1 MKTALVTGSSGY
13 LGSHL
18 CKYLKQ
24 SGWKVVAID
33 TAKSKHQYYDV
44 FQYIDVRSQDAI
56 NSLFLRTKIDAVFHM
71 AGRIEIGESVKYP
84 TEFWEV
90 NTGGTCIV
98 LNAMKKH
105 GVKYIVYSSTAGVY
119 KPDRIN
125 KLFDI
130 PISETENVTFDHNPY
145 SASKLASEIAIKQ
158 SGINY
163 MIFRYFNLAGADEEL
178 DIGENHEPETHLIPR
193 ILQNLNNFELY
204 GNDYDTNDG
213 SCIRDYVH
221 VTDVAKAHITGLEY
235 LMSNGESV
243 VMNLGTGKG
252 HSNLEIIN
260 LIKNKLNLPVK
271 YTVVPRRQGDPDSLV
286 ADINLAQKVL
296 NFRPRYD
303 IMDILQTAHDW
314 QIKNEQKN

>member
-24 SGWKVVAID
+24 SGWSVVAID
-33 TAKSKHQYYDV
+33 IVRPKHSYYDV
-44 FQYIDVRSQDAI
+44 FQYIDVRNHEVI
-56 NSLFLRTKIDAVFHM
+56 NYLFLKTKIDAVFHM
-71 AGRIEIGESVKYP
+71 AGRIEIGESVKNP

-90 NTGGTCIV
+90 NTGGTCTI

-105 GVKYIVYSSTAGVY
+105 GVKYFVYSSTAGVY

-130 PISETENVTFDHNPY
+130 PISEMDNVTFDHNPY
-145 SASKLASEIAIKQ
+145 SASKLASENAIKQ

-204 GNDYDTNDG
+204 GDDYDTEDG
-213 SCIRDYVH
+213 SCVRDYVH

-235 LMSNGESV
+235 LMNGGQSV
-243 VMNLGTGKG
+243 LMNLGTGKG

-260 LIKNKLNLPVK
+260 LIKDKLNLPVK
-271 YTVVPRRQGDPDSLV
+271 YTVVSRRQGDPDSLV

-296 NFRPRYD
+296 NFKPRYD
-303 IMDILQTAHDW
+303 IMDILQTAYDW
-314 QIKNEQKN
+314 HLKNDK

>member
-24 SGWKVVAID
+24 SDWKVVAID
-33 TAKSKHQYYDV
+33 IVRPKHSYYDV
-44 FQYIDVRSQDAI
+44 FQYVDVRNHEVI
-56 NSLFLRTKIDAVFHM
+56 NYIFLKTKIDAVFHM
-71 AGRIEIGESVKYP
+71 AGRIEIGESVKDP

-90 NTGGTCIV
+90 NTGGTCTI

-105 GVKYIVYSSTAGVY
+105 GVKYFVYSSTAGVY

-130 PISETENVTFDHNPY
+130 PISEMDDVTFDHNPY
-145 SASKLASEIAIKQ
+145 SASKLASENAIKQ

-193 ILQNLNNFELY
+193 IFQNLNNFELY
-204 GNDYDTNDG
+204 GDDYDTEDG
-213 SCIRDYVH
+213 SCVRDYVH

-235 LMSNGESV
+235 LMGGGQSAL
-243 VMNLGTGKG
+243 MNLGTGKG

-260 LIKNKLNLPVK
+260 LIKDKLNLPVK
-271 YTVVPRRQGDPDSLV
+271 YTVVSRRQGDPDSLV

-296 NFRPRYD
+296 QFKPRYD
-303 IMDILQTAHDW
+303 IMDILQTAYDW
-314 QIKNEQKN
+314 HLRNDK

>member
-1 MKTALVTGSSGY
+1 MKTALVTGGSGY

-24 SGWKVVAID
+24 SGWSVVAID
-33 TAKSKHQYYDV
+33 IVRPKHSYYDV
-44 FQYIDVRSQDAI
+44 FQYVDVRNHEII
-56 NSLFLRTKIDAVFHM
+56 NYLFLKTKIDAVFHM
-71 AGRIEIGESVKYP
+71 AGRIEIGESVKNP

-90 NTGGTCIV
+90 NTGGTCTI

-105 GVKYIVYSSTAGVY
+105 GVKYFVYSSTAGVY

-125 KLFDI
+125 KMFDI
-130 PISETENVTFDHNPY
+130 PISEMENVTFDHNPY
-145 SASKLASEIAIKQ
+145 SASKLASENAIKQ

-163 MIFRYFNLAGADEEL
+163 VIFRYFNLAGADKEL

-193 ILQNLNNFELY
+193 IFQNLNNFELY
-204 GNDYDTNDG
+204 GDDYDTEDG
-213 SCIRDYVH
+213 SCVRDYVH

-235 LMSNGESV
+235 LMSGGQSV
-243 VMNLGTGKG
+243 LMNLGTGKG

-271 YTVVPRRQGDPDSLV
+271 YTVVSRRQGDPDSLV

-296 NFRPRYD
+296 NFKPRYD
-303 IMDILQTAHDW
+303 IMDILQTAYDW
-314 QIKNEQKN
+314 HLKNDK

>member
-24 SGWKVVAID
+24 SDWKVVAID
-33 TAKSKHQYYDV
+33 IVRPKHSYYDV
-44 FQYIDVRSQDAI
+44 FQYVDVRNHEVI
-56 NSLFLRTKIDAVFHM
+56 NYLFLKTKIDAVFHM
-71 AGRIEIGESVKYP
+71 AGRIEIGESVKDP

-90 NTGGTCIV
+90 NTGGTCII

-105 GVKYIVYSSTAGVY
+105 GVKYFVYSSTAGVY

-130 PISETENVTFDHNPY
+130 PISEMDDVTFDHNPY
-145 SASKLASEIAIKQ
+145 SASKLASENAIKQ

-193 ILQNLNNFELY
+193 IFQNLNNFELY
-204 GNDYDTNDG
+204 GDDYDTEDG
-213 SCIRDYVH
+213 SCVRDYVH
-221 VTDVAKAHITGLEY
+221 VTDVAKAHITGLAY
-235 LMSNGESV
+235 LMSGGQSTL
-243 VMNLGTGKG
+243 MNLGTGKG

-260 LIKNKLNLPVK
+260 LIKDKLNLPVK
-271 YTVVPRRQGDPDSLV
+271 YTVVSRRQGDPDSLV

-296 NFRPRYD
+296 QFKPRYD
-303 IMDILQTAHDW
+303 IMDILQTAYDW
-314 QIKNEQKN
+314 HLRNDK

>member
-24 SGWKVVAID
+24 SDWKVVAID
-33 TAKSKHQYYDV
+33 IVRPKHSYYDV
-44 FQYIDVRSQDAI
+44 FQYVDVRNHEVI
-56 NSLFLRTKIDAVFHM
+56 NYLFLKTKIDAVFHM
-71 AGRIEIGESVKYP
+71 AGRIEIGESVKDP

-90 NTGGTCIV
+90 NTGGTCII

-105 GVKYIVYSSTAGVY
+105 GVKYFVYSSTAGVY

-130 PISETENVTFDHNPY
+130 PISEMDDVTFDHNPY
-145 SASKLASEIAIKQ
+145 SASKLASENAIKQ

-193 ILQNLNNFELY
+193 IFQNLNNCELY
-204 GNDYDTNDG
+204 GDDYDTEDG
-213 SCIRDYVH
+213 SCVRDYVH
-221 VTDVAKAHITGLEY
+221 VTDVAKAHLTGLEY
-235 LMSNGESV
+235 LMGGGQSAL
-243 VMNLGTGKG
+243 MNLGTGKG

-271 YTVVPRRQGDPDSLV
+271 YTVVSRRQGDPDSLV

-296 NFRPRYD
+296 QFKPRYD
-303 IMDILQTAHDW
+303 IMDILQTAYDW
-314 QIKNEQKN
+314 HLRNDK

>member
-24 SGWKVVAID
+24 DGWKVVAID
-33 TAKSKHQYYDV
+33 IVRPKHSYYNV
-44 FQYIDVRSQDAI
+44 FQYLDVRHQESV
-56 NSLFLRTKIDAVFHM
+56 NRLFLRTGIDVVFHM
-71 AGRIEIGESVKYP
+71 AGRIEIGESVKNP

-90 NTGGTCIV
+90 NTAGTCII

-105 GVKYIVYSSTAGVY
+105 GVEYIVYSSTAGVY

-130 PISETENVTFDHNPY
+130 PISEMEEVTFDHNPY
-145 SASKLASEIAIKQ
+145 SASKLACELAIKQ
-158 SGINY
+158 SGINHV
-163 MIFRYFNLAGADEEL
+163 IFRYFNLAGADEEL
-178 DIGENHEPETHLIPR
+178 DIGENHEPETHIIPR

-204 GNDYDTNDG
+204 GDDYDTEDG
-213 SCIRDYVH
+213 SCVRDYVH
-221 VTDVAKAHITGLEY
+221 ITDVAKAHITGVEY
-235 LMSNGESV
+235 LMNGGQSV
-243 VMNLGTGKG
+243 LMNLGTGKG

-271 YTVVPRRQGDPDSLV
+271 YTIVPRREGDPDSLV
-286 ADINLAQKVL
+286 ADITFAQKVL
-296 NFRPRYD
+296 NFEPRYD
-303 IMDILQTAHDW
+303 IMDILQTAYDW
-314 QIKNEQKN
+314 HKK

>member
-24 SGWKVVAID
+24 FNWNVVAID
-33 TAKSKHQYYDV
+33 IVRPKHSYYDV
-44 FQYIDVRSQDAI
+44 FQYIDVRNHEVI
-56 NSLFLRTKIDAVFHM
+56 NYLFLKTKIDAVFHM
-71 AGRIEIGESVKYP
+71 AGRIEIGESVKNP

-90 NTGGTCIV
+90 NTGGTCTI

-105 GVKYIVYSSTAGVY
+105 GVKYFVYSSTAGVY

-130 PISETENVTFDHNPY
+130 PISEMDNVTFDHNPY
-145 SASKLASEIAIKQ
+145 SASKLASENAIKQ
-158 SGINY
+158 SGIHY

-204 GNDYDTNDG
+204 GDDYDTEDG

-235 LMSNGESV
+235 LMGGGQSV
-243 VMNLGTGKG
+243 LMNLGTGKG

-260 LIKNKLNLPVK
+260 LIKDKLNLPVK
-271 YTVVPRRQGDPDSLV
+271 YTVVSRRQGDPDSLV

-296 NFRPRYD
+296 QFKPRYD
-303 IMDILQTAHDW
+303 IMDILQTAYDW
-314 QIKNEQKN
+314 HLKNDK

>member
-1 MKTALVTGSSGY
+1 MKTALVTGGSGY

-24 SGWKVVAID
+24 SGWSVVAID
-33 TAKSKHQYYDV
+33 IVRPKHSYYDV
-44 FQYIDVRSQDAI
+44 FQYVDVRNHEII
-56 NSLFLRTKIDAVFHM
+56 NYLFLKTKIDAVFHM
-71 AGRIEIGESVKYP
+71 AGRIEIGESIKNP

-90 NTGGTCIV
+90 NTGGTCTI

-105 GVKYIVYSSTAGVY
+105 GVKYFVYSSTAGVY

-130 PISETENVTFDHNPY
+130 PISEMDNVTFDHNPY
-145 SASKLASEIAIKQ
+145 SASKLASENAIKQ

-193 ILQNLNNFELY
+193 IFQNLNNFELY
-204 GNDYDTNDG
+204 GDDYDTEDG
-213 SCIRDYVH
+213 SCVRDYVH

-235 LMSNGESV
+235 LMSGGQSV
-243 VMNLGTGKG
+243 LMNLGTGKG

-271 YTVVPRRQGDPDSLV
+271 YTVVSRRQGDPDSLV

-296 NFRPRYD
+296 NFKPRYD
-303 IMDILQTAHDW
+303 IMDILQTAYDW
-314 QIKNEQKN
+314 HLRNDK

>member
-24 SGWKVVAID
+24 SDWKVVAID
-33 TAKSKHQYYDV
+33 IVRPKHSYYDV
-44 FQYIDVRSQDAI
+44 FQYVDVRNHEVI
-56 NSLFLRTKIDAVFHM
+56 NYLFLKTKIDAVFHM
-71 AGRIEIGESVKYP
+71 AGRIEIGESVKDP

-90 NTGGTCIV
+90 NTGGTCTI

-105 GVKYIVYSSTAGVY
+105 GVKYFVYSSTAGVY

-130 PISETENVTFDHNPY
+130 SISEMDNVTFDHNPY
-145 SASKLASEIAIKQ
+145 SASKLASENAIKQ

-193 ILQNLNNFELY
+193 IFQNLNNFELY
-204 GNDYDTNDG
+204 GDDYDTEDG
-213 SCIRDYVH
+213 SCVRDYVH
-221 VTDVAKAHITGLEY
+221 VTDVAKAHITGLAY
-235 LMSNGESV
+235 LMSGGQSAL
-243 VMNLGTGKG
+243 MNLGTGKG

-260 LIKNKLNLPVK
+260 LIKDKLNLPVK
-271 YTVVPRRQGDPDSLV
+271 YTVVSRRQGDPDSLV

-296 NFRPRYD
+296 QFKPRYD
-303 IMDILQTAHDW
+303 IMDILQTAYDW
-314 QIKNEQKN
+314 HLRNDK

>member
-1 MKTALVTGSSGY
+1 MKTALVTGGSGY

-24 SGWKVVAID
+24 SGWSVVAID
-33 TAKSKHQYYDV
+33 IVRPKHSYYDV
-44 FQYIDVRSQDAI
+44 FQYVDVRNHEII
-56 NSLFLRTKIDAVFHM
+56 NYLFLKTKIDAVFHM
-71 AGRIEIGESVKYP
+71 AGRIEIGESIKNP

-90 NTGGTCIV
+90 NTGGTCTI

-105 GVKYIVYSSTAGVY
+105 GVKYFVYSSTAGVY

-130 PISETENVTFDHNPY
+130 PISEMDNVTFDHNPY
-145 SASKLASEIAIKQ
+145 SASKLASENAIKQ

-193 ILQNLNNFELY
+193 IFQNLNNFELY
-204 GNDYDTNDG
+204 GDDYDTEDG
-213 SCIRDYVH
+213 SCVRDYVH

-235 LMSNGESV
+235 LMSGGQSV
-243 VMNLGTGKG
+243 LMNLGTGKG

-271 YTVVPRRQGDPDSLV
+271 YTVVSRRQGDPDSLV

-296 NFRPRYD
+296 NFKPRYD
-303 IMDILQTAHDW
+303 IMDILQTAYDW
-314 QIKNEQKN
+314 HLKNDK

>member
-1 MKTALVTGSSGY
+1 MKTALVTGGSGY

-24 SGWKVVAID
+24 SGWSVVAID
-33 TAKSKHQYYDV
+33 IVRPKHSYYDV
-44 FQYIDVRSQDAI
+44 FQYIDVRNHEVI
-56 NSLFLRTKIDAVFHM
+56 NYLFLKTKIDAVFHM
-71 AGRIEIGESVKYP
+71 AGRIEIGESVKNP

-90 NTGGTCIV
+90 NTGGTCTI

-105 GVKYIVYSSTAGVY
+105 GVKYFVYSSTAGVY
-119 KPDRIN
+119 KPDKVN

-130 PISETENVTFDHNPY
+130 PISEMDGVTFDHNPY
-145 SASKLASEIAIKQ
+145 SASKLASENAIKQ

-193 ILQNLNNFELY
+193 IFQNLNNFELY
-204 GNDYDTNDG
+204 GDDYDTEDG
-213 SCIRDYVH
+213 SCVRDYVH

-235 LMSNGESV
+235 LMNGGQSV
-243 VMNLGTGKG
+243 LMNLGTGKG

-271 YTVVPRRQGDPDSLV
+271 YTVVSRRQGDPDSLV

-296 NFRPRYD
+296 NFKPRYD
-303 IMDILQTAHDW
+303 MMDILQTAYDW
-314 QIKNEQKN
+314 HLKNDK

>member
-1 MKTALVTGSSGY
+1 MKTALVTGGSGY

-24 SGWKVVAID
+24 SGWSVVAID
-33 TAKSKHQYYDV
+33 IVRPKHSYYDV
-44 FQYIDVRSQDAI
+44 FQYVDVRNHEVI
-56 NSLFLRTKIDAVFHM
+56 NYLFLKTKIDAVFHM
-71 AGRIEIGESVKYP
+71 AGRIEIGESVKNP

-90 NTGGTCIV
+90 NTGGTCTI

-105 GVKYIVYSSTAGVY
+105 GVKYFVYSSTAGVY

-130 PISETENVTFDHNPY
+130 PISEMDDVTFDHNPY
-145 SASKLASEIAIKQ
+145 SASKLASENAIKQ

-193 ILQNLNNFELY
+193 IFQNLNNFELY
-204 GNDYDTNDG
+204 GDDYDTEDG
-213 SCIRDYVH
+213 SCVRDYVH

-235 LMSNGESV
+235 LMSGGQSV
-243 VMNLGTGKG
+243 LMNLGTGKG

-271 YTVVPRRQGDPDSLV
+271 YTVVSRRQGDPDSLV

-296 NFRPRYD
+296 QFKPRYD
-303 IMDILQTAHDW
+303 IMDILQTAYDW
-314 QIKNEQKN
+314 HLRNDK

>member
-1 MKTALVTGSSGY
+1 MKTALVTGGSGY

-24 SGWKVVAID
+24 SGWSVVAID
-33 TAKSKHQYYDV
+33 IVRPKHSYYDV
-44 FQYIDVRSQDAI
+44 FQYIDVRNHEVI
-56 NSLFLRTKIDAVFHM
+56 NYLFLKTKIDAVFHM
-71 AGRIEIGESVKYP
+71 AGRIEIGESIKNP

-90 NTGGTCIV
+90 NTGGTCTI

-105 GVKYIVYSSTAGVY
+105 GVKYFVYSSTAGVY

-130 PISETENVTFDHNPY
+130 PISEMDDVTFDHNPY
-145 SASKLASEIAIKQ
+145 SASKLASENAIKQ

-193 ILQNLNNFELY
+193 IFQNLNNFELY
-204 GNDYDTNDG
+204 GDDYDTEDG
-213 SCIRDYVH
+213 SCVRDYVH

-235 LMSNGESV
+235 LMSGGQSV
-243 VMNLGTGKG
+243 LMNLGTGKG

-260 LIKNKLNLPVK
+260 LIKDKLNLPVK
-271 YTVVPRRQGDPDSLV
+271 YTVVSRRQGDPDSLV

-296 NFRPRYD
+296 QFKPRYD
-303 IMDILQTAHDW
+303 IMDILQTAYDW
-314 QIKNEQKN
+314 HLRNDK

>member
-24 SGWKVVAID
+24 SGWSVVAID
-33 TAKSKHQYYDV
+33 IVRPKHSYYDV
-44 FQYIDVRSQDAI
+44 FQYIDVRNHEVI
-56 NSLFLRTKIDAVFHM
+56 NYLFLKTKIDAVFHM
-71 AGRIEIGESVKYP
+71 AGRIEIGESVKNP

-90 NTGGTCIV
+90 NTGGTCTI

-105 GVKYIVYSSTAGVY
+105 GVKYFVYSSTAGVY

-130 PISETENVTFDHNPY
+130 PISEMDNVTFDHNPY
-145 SASKLASEIAIKQ
+145 SASKLASENAIKQ

-193 ILQNLNNFELY
+193 IFQNLNNFELY
-204 GNDYDTNDG
+204 GDDYDTEDG
-213 SCIRDYVH
+213 SCVRDYVH

-235 LMSNGESV
+235 LMNGGQSV
-243 VMNLGTGKG
+243 LMNLGTGKG

-260 LIKNKLNLPVK
+260 LIKDKLNLPVK
-271 YTVVPRRQGDPDSLV
+271 YTVVSRRQGDPDSLV

-296 NFRPRYD
+296 NFKPRYD
-303 IMDILQTAHDW
+303 IMDILQTAYDW
-314 QIKNEQKN
+314 HLKNDK

>member
-24 SGWKVVAID
+24 SDWKVVAID
-33 TAKSKHQYYDV
+33 IVRPKHSYYDV
-44 FQYIDVRSQDAI
+44 FQYIDVRNHEVI
-56 NSLFLRTKIDAVFHM
+56 NYLFLKTKIDAVFHM
-71 AGRIEIGESVKYP
+71 AGRIEIGESIKNP

-90 NTGGTCIV
+90 NTGGTCTI

-105 GVKYIVYSSTAGVY
+105 GVKYFVYSSTAGVY

-130 PISETENVTFDHNPY
+130 PISEMENVTFDHNPY
-145 SASKLASEIAIKQ
+145 SASKLASENAIKQ

-193 ILQNLNNFELY
+193 IFQNLNNFELY
-204 GNDYDTNDG
+204 GDDYDTEDG
-213 SCIRDYVH
+213 SCVRDYVH

-235 LMSNGESV
+235 LMSGGQSV
-243 VMNLGTGKG
+243 LMNLGTGKG

-271 YTVVPRRQGDPDSLV
+271 YTVVSRRQGDPDSLV

-296 NFRPRYD
+296 NFKPRYD
-303 IMDILQTAHDW
+303 IMDILQTAYDW
-314 QIKNEQKN
+314 HLRNDK

>member
-18 CKYLKQ
+18 RKYLKQ
-24 SGWKVVAID
+24 SGWNVVAID
-33 TAKSKHQYYDV
+33 IVRPKHSYYDV
-44 FQYIDVRSQDAI
+44 FQYIDVRNHEVI
-56 NSLFLRTKIDAVFHM
+56 NYLFLKTKIDAVFHM
-71 AGRIEIGESVKYP
+71 AGRIEIGESVKNP

-90 NTGGTCIV
+90 NTGGTCTI

-105 GVKYIVYSSTAGVY
+105 GVKYFVYSSTAGVY

-130 PISETENVTFDHNPY
+130 PISEMDDVTFDHNPY
-145 SASKLASEIAIKQ
+145 SASKLASENAIKQ

-193 ILQNLNNFELY
+193 IFQNLNNFELY
-204 GNDYDTNDG
+204 GDDYDTEDG
-213 SCIRDYVH
+213 SCVRDYVH

-235 LMSNGESV
+235 LMNGGQSV
-243 VMNLGTGKG
+243 LMNLGTGKG

-260 LIKNKLNLPVK
+260 LIKDKLNLPVK
-271 YTVVPRRQGDPDSLV
+271 YTVVSRRQGDPDSLV

-296 NFRPRYD
+296 NFKPRYD
-303 IMDILQTAHDW
+303 IMDILQTAYDW
-314 QIKNEQKN
+314 HLKNDK

>member
-24 SGWKVVAID
+24 SGWSVVAID
-33 TAKSKHQYYDV
+33 IVRPKHSYYDV
-44 FQYIDVRSQDAI
+44 FQYIDVRNHEVI
-56 NSLFLRTKIDAVFHM
+56 NYLFLKTKIDAVFHM
-71 AGRIEIGESVKYP
+71 AGRIEIGESVKDP

-90 NTGGTCIV
+90 NTGGTCTI

-105 GVKYIVYSSTAGVY
+105 GVKYFVYSSTAGVY

-130 PISETENVTFDHNPY
+130 PISEMDDVTFDHNPY
-145 SASKLASEIAIKQ
+145 SASKLASENAIKQ

-193 ILQNLNNFELY
+193 IFQNLNNFELY
-204 GNDYDTNDG
+204 GDDYDTEDG
-213 SCIRDYVH
+213 SCVRDYVH
-221 VTDVAKAHITGLEY
+221 VTDVAKAHITGLAY
-235 LMSNGESV
+235 LMSGGQSTL
-243 VMNLGTGKG
+243 MNLGTGKG

-260 LIKNKLNLPVK
+260 LIKDKLNLPVK
-271 YTVVPRRQGDPDSLV
+271 YTVVSRRQGDPDSLV

-296 NFRPRYD
+296 QFKPRYD
-303 IMDILQTAHDW
+303 IMDILQTAYDW
-314 QIKNEQKN
+314 HLRNDK

>member
-24 SGWKVVAID
+24 SDWKVVAID
-33 TAKSKHQYYDV
+33 IVRPKHSYYDV
-44 FQYIDVRSQDAI
+44 FQYVDVRNHEVI
-56 NSLFLRTKIDAVFHM
+56 NYLFLKTKIDAVFHM
-71 AGRIEIGESVKYP
+71 AGRIEIGESVKDP

-90 NTGGTCIV
+90 NTGGTCTI

-105 GVKYIVYSSTAGVY
+105 GVKYFVYSSTAGVY

-130 PISETENVTFDHNPY
+130 PISEMDDVTFDHNPY
-145 SASKLASEIAIKQ
+145 SASKLASENAIKQ

-193 ILQNLNNFELY
+193 IFQNLNNFELY
-204 GNDYDTNDG
+204 GDDYDTEDG
-213 SCIRDYVH
+213 SCVRDYVH
-221 VTDVAKAHITGLEY
+221 VTDVAKAHLTGLEY
-235 LMSNGESV
+235 LMSGGQSV
-243 VMNLGTGKG
+243 LMNLGTGKG

-260 LIKNKLNLPVK
+260 LIKDKLNLPVK
-271 YTVVPRRQGDPDSLV
+271 YTVVSRRQGDPDSLV

-296 NFRPRYD
+296 QFKPRYD
-303 IMDILQTAHDW
+303 IMDILQTAYDW
-314 QIKNEQKN
+314 HLRNDK

>member
-24 SGWKVVAID
+24 SGWSVVAID
-33 TAKSKHQYYDV
+33 IVRPKHSYYDV
-44 FQYIDVRSQDAI
+44 FQYIDVRNHEVI
-56 NSLFLRTKIDAVFHM
+56 NYLFLKTKIDAVFHM
-71 AGRIEIGESVKYP
+71 AGRIEIGESVKNP

-90 NTGGTCIV
+90 NTGGTCTI

-105 GVKYIVYSSTAGVY
+105 GVKYFVYSSTAGVY

-130 PISETENVTFDHNPY
+130 PISEMDDVTFDHNPY
-145 SASKLASEIAIKQ
+145 SASKLASENAIKQ

-193 ILQNLNNFELY
+193 IFQNLNNFELY
-204 GNDYDTNDG
+204 GDDYDTEDG
-213 SCIRDYVH
+213 SCVRDYVH

-235 LMSNGESV
+235 LMSGGQSV
-243 VMNLGTGKG
+243 LMNLGTGKG

-271 YTVVPRRQGDPDSLV
+271 YTVVSRRQGDPDSLV

-296 NFRPRYD
+296 QFKPRYD
-303 IMDILQTAHDW
+303 IMDILQTAYDW
-314 QIKNEQKN
+314 HLRNDK

>member
-24 SGWKVVAID
+24 SDWKVVAID
-33 TAKSKHQYYDV
+33 IVRPKHSYYDV
-44 FQYIDVRSQDAI
+44 FQYVDVRNHEVI
-56 NSLFLRTKIDAVFHM
+56 NYLFLKTKIDAVFHM
-71 AGRIEIGESVKYP
+71 AGRIEIGESVKDP

-90 NTGGTCIV
+90 NTGGTCII

-105 GVKYIVYSSTAGVY
+105 GVKYFVYSSTAGVY

-130 PISETENVTFDHNPY
+130 PISEMDDVTFDHNPY
-145 SASKLASEIAIKQ
+145 SASKLASENAIKQ

-193 ILQNLNNFELY
+193 IFQNLNNFELY
-204 GNDYDTNDG
+204 GDDYDTEDG
-213 SCIRDYVH
+213 SCVRDYVH

-235 LMSNGESV
+235 LMGGGQSAL
-243 VMNLGTGKG
+243 MNLGTGKG

-260 LIKNKLNLPVK
+260 LIKDKLNLPVK
-271 YTVVPRRQGDPDSLV
+271 YTVVSRRQGDPDSLV

-296 NFRPRYD
+296 QFKPRYD
-303 IMDILQTAHDW
+303 IMDILQTAYDW
-314 QIKNEQKN
+314 HLRNDK

>member
-24 SGWKVVAID
+24 SGWSVVAID
-33 TAKSKHQYYDV
+33 IVRPKHSYYDV
-44 FQYIDVRSQDAI
+44 FQYIDVRNHEVI
-56 NSLFLRTKIDAVFHM
+56 NYLFLKTKIDAVFHM
-71 AGRIEIGESVKYP
+71 AGRIEIGESVKNP

-90 NTGGTCIV
+90 NTGGTCTI
-98 LNAMKKH
+98 LNVMKKH
-105 GVKYIVYSSTAGVY
+105 GVKYFVYSSTAGVY

-130 PISETENVTFDHNPY
+130 PISEMDDVTFDHNPY
-145 SASKLASEIAIKQ
+145 SASKLASENAIKQ

-193 ILQNLNNFELY
+193 IFQNLNNFELY
-204 GNDYDTNDG
+204 GDDYDTEDG
-213 SCIRDYVH
+213 SCVRDYVH
-221 VTDVAKAHITGLEY
+221 VTDVAKAHITGLAY
-235 LMSNGESV
+235 LMSGGQSV
-243 VMNLGTGKG
+243 LMNLGTGKG

-260 LIKNKLNLPVK
+260 LIKDKLNLPVK
-271 YTVVPRRQGDPDSLV
+271 YTVVSRRQGDPDSLV

-296 NFRPRYD
+296 QFKPRYD
-303 IMDILQTAHDW
+303 IMDILQTAYDW
-314 QIKNEQKN
+314 HLRNDK

>member
-24 SGWKVVAID
+24 SGWSVVAID
-33 TAKSKHQYYDV
+33 IVRPKHSYYDV
-44 FQYIDVRSQDAI
+44 FQYIDVRNHEVI
-56 NSLFLRTKIDAVFHM
+56 NYLFLKTKIDAVFHM
-71 AGRIEIGESVKYP
+71 AGRIEIGESVKNP

-90 NTGGTCIV
+90 NTGGTCTI

-105 GVKYIVYSSTAGVY
+105 GVKYFVYSSTAGVY

-130 PISETENVTFDHNPY
+130 PISEMDDVTFDHNPY
-145 SASKLASEIAIKQ
+145 SASKLASENAIKQ
-158 SGINY
+158 SGIHY

-193 ILQNLNNFELY
+193 IFQNLNNFELY
-204 GNDYDTNDG
+204 GDDYDTEDG
-213 SCIRDYVH
+213 SCVRDYVH

-235 LMSNGESV
+235 LMGGGQSV
-243 VMNLGTGKG
+243 LMNLGTGKG

-260 LIKNKLNLPVK
+260 LIKDKLNLPVK
-271 YTVVPRRQGDPDSLV
+271 YTVVSRRQGDPDSLV

-296 NFRPRYD
+296 NFKPRYD
-303 IMDILQTAHDW
+303 IMDILQTAYDW
-314 QIKNEQKN
+314 HLKNDK

>member
-24 SGWKVVAID
+24 SDWKVVAID
-33 TAKSKHQYYDV
+33 IVRPKHSYYDV
-44 FQYIDVRSQDAI
+44 FQYVDVRNHEVI
-56 NSLFLRTKIDAVFHM
+56 NYLFLKTKIDAVFHM
-71 AGRIEIGESVKYP
+71 AGRIEIGESVKDP

-90 NTGGTCIV
+90 NTGGTCII

-105 GVKYIVYSSTAGVY
+105 GVKYFVYSSTAGVY

-130 PISETENVTFDHNPY
+130 PISEMDDVTFDHNPY
-145 SASKLASEIAIKQ
+145 SASKLASENAIKQ

-193 ILQNLNNFELY
+193 IFQNLNNFELY
-204 GNDYDTNDG
+204 GDDYDTEDG
-213 SCIRDYVH
+213 SCVRDYVH
-221 VTDVAKAHITGLEY
+221 VTDVAKAHLTGLEY
-235 LMSNGESV
+235 LMSGGQSAL
-243 VMNLGTGKG
+243 MNLGTGKG

-271 YTVVPRRQGDPDSLV
+271 YIVVSRRQGDPDSLV

-296 NFRPRYD
+296 QFKPRYD
-303 IMDILQTAHDW
+303 IMDILQTAYDW
-314 QIKNEQKN
+314 HLRNDK

>member
-1 MKTALVTGSSGY
+1 MKTALVTGGSGY

-24 SGWKVVAID
+24 SGWSVVAID
-33 TAKSKHQYYDV
+33 IVRPKHSYYDV
-44 FQYIDVRSQDAI
+44 FQYVDVRNHEII
-56 NSLFLRTKIDAVFHM
+56 NYLFLKTKIDAVFHM
-71 AGRIEIGESVKYP
+71 AGRIEIGESIKNP

-90 NTGGTCIV
+90 NTGGTCTI

-105 GVKYIVYSSTAGVY
+105 GVKYFVYSSTAGVY

-130 PISETENVTFDHNPY
+130 PISEMENVTFDHNPY
-145 SASKLASEIAIKQ
+145 SASKLASENAIKQ

-193 ILQNLNNFELY
+193 IFQNLNNFELY
-204 GNDYDTNDG
+204 GDDYDTEDG
-213 SCIRDYVH
+213 SCVRDYVH

-235 LMSNGESV
+235 LMSGGQSV
-243 VMNLGTGKG
+243 LMNLGTGKG

-271 YTVVPRRQGDPDSLV
+271 YTVVSRRQGDPDSLV

-296 NFRPRYD
+296 NFKPRYD
-303 IMDILQTAHDW
+303 IMDILQTAYDW
-314 QIKNEQKN
+314 HLRNDK

>member
-24 SGWKVVAID
+24 SDWKVVAID
-33 TAKSKHQYYDV
+33 IVRPKHSYYDV
-44 FQYIDVRSQDAI
+44 FQYIDVRNHEVI
-56 NSLFLRTKIDAVFHM
+56 NYLFLKTKIDAVFHM
-71 AGRIEIGESVKYP
+71 AGRIEIGESVKDP

-90 NTGGTCIV
+90 NTGGTCII
-98 LNAMKKH
+98 LNAMKKYE
-105 GVKYIVYSSTAGVY
+105 VKYFVYSSTAGVY

-130 PISETENVTFDHNPY
+130 PISEMDNVTFDHNPY
-145 SASKLASEIAIKQ
+145 SASKLASENAIKQ
-158 SGINY
+158 SGIHY

-204 GNDYDTNDG
+204 GDDYDTEDG

-235 LMSNGESV
+235 LMGGGQPV
-243 VMNLGTGKG
+243 LMNLGTGKG

-260 LIKNKLNLPVK
+260 LIKDKLNLPVK
-271 YTVVPRRQGDPDSLV
+271 YTVVSRRQGDPDSLV

-296 NFRPRYD
+296 QFKPRYD
-303 IMDILQTAHDW
+303 IMDILQTAYDW
-314 QIKNEQKN
+314 HLKNDK

>member
-24 SGWKVVAID
+24 SDWKVVAID
-33 TAKSKHQYYDV
+33 IVRPKHSYYDV
-44 FQYIDVRSQDAI
+44 FQYVDVRNHEVI
-56 NSLFLRTKIDAVFHM
+56 NYLFLKTKIDAVFHM
-71 AGRIEIGESVKYP
+71 AGRIEIGESVKDP

-90 NTGGTCIV
+90 NTGGTCTI

-105 GVKYIVYSSTAGVY
+105 GVKYFVYSSTAGVY

-130 PISETENVTFDHNPY
+130 PISEMDDVTFDHNPY
-145 SASKLASEIAIKQ
+145 SASKLASENAIKQ

-193 ILQNLNNFELY
+193 IFQNLNNFELY
-204 GNDYDTNDG
+204 GDDYDTEDG
-213 SCIRDYVH
+213 SCVRDYVH
-221 VTDVAKAHITGLEY
+221 VTDVAKAHLTGLAY
-235 LMSNGESV
+235 LMSGGQSAL
-243 VMNLGTGKG
+243 MNLGTGKG

-271 YTVVPRRQGDPDSLV
+271 YTVVSRRQGDPDSLV

-296 NFRPRYD
+296 QFKPRYD
-303 IMDILQTAHDW
+303 IMDILQTAYDW
-314 QIKNEQKN
+314 HLRNDK

>member
-24 SGWKVVAID
+24 SGWSVVAID
-33 TAKSKHQYYDV
+33 IVRPKHSYYDV
-44 FQYIDVRSQDAI
+44 FQYIDVRNHEVI
-56 NSLFLRTKIDAVFHM
+56 NYLFLKTKIDAVFHM
-71 AGRIEIGESVKYP
+71 AGRIEIGESVKNP

-90 NTGGTCIV
+90 NTGGTCTI

-105 GVKYIVYSSTAGVY
+105 GVKYFVYSSTAGVY

-130 PISETENVTFDHNPY
+130 PISEMDDVTFDHNPY
-145 SASKLASEIAIKQ
+145 SASKLASENAIKQ

-193 ILQNLNNFELY
+193 IFQNLNNFELY
-204 GNDYDTNDG
+204 GDDYDTEDG
-213 SCIRDYVH
+213 SCVRDYVH

-235 LMSNGESV
+235 LMGGGQSV
-243 VMNLGTGKG
+243 LMNLGTGKG

-260 LIKNKLNLPVK
+260 LIKDKLNLPVK
-271 YTVVPRRQGDPDSLV
+271 YTVVSRRQGDPDSLV

-296 NFRPRYD
+296 QFKPRYD
-303 IMDILQTAHDW
+303 IMDILQTAYDW
-314 QIKNEQKN
+314 HLKNDK

>member
-24 SGWKVVAID
+24 SDWKVVAID
-33 TAKSKHQYYDV
+33 IVRPKHSYYDV
-44 FQYIDVRSQDAI
+44 FQYVDVRNHEVI
-56 NSLFLRTKIDAVFHM
+56 NYLFLKTKIDAVFHM
-71 AGRIEIGESVKYP
+71 AGRIEIGESVKDP

-90 NTGGTCIV
+90 NTGGTCII

-105 GVKYIVYSSTAGVY
+105 GVKYFVYSSTAGVY

-130 PISETENVTFDHNPY
+130 PISEMDDVTFDHNPY
-145 SASKLASEIAIKQ
+145 SASKLASENAIKQ

-193 ILQNLNNFELY
+193 IFQNLNNFELY
-204 GNDYDTNDG
+204 GDDYDTEDG
-213 SCIRDYVH
+213 SCVRDYVH

-235 LMSNGESV
+235 LMGGGQSTL
-243 VMNLGTGKG
+243 MNLGTGKG

-260 LIKNKLNLPVK
+260 LIKDKLNLPVK
-271 YTVVPRRQGDPDSLV
+271 YIVVSRRQGDPDSLV

-296 NFRPRYD
+296 QFKPRYD
-303 IMDILQTAHDW
+303 IMDILQTAYDW
-314 QIKNEQKN
+314 HLRNDK

>member
-1 MKTALVTGSSGY
+1 MKTALVTGGSGY

-24 SGWKVVAID
+24 SGWSVVAID
-33 TAKSKHQYYDV
+33 IVRPKHSYYDV
-44 FQYIDVRSQDAI
+44 FQYVDVRNHEVI
-56 NSLFLRTKIDAVFHM
+56 NYLFLKTKIDAVFHM
-71 AGRIEIGESVKYP
+71 AGRIEIGESVKNP

-90 NTGGTCIV
+90 NTGGTCTI

-105 GVKYIVYSSTAGVY
+105 GVKYFVYSSTAGVY

-130 PISETENVTFDHNPY
+130 PISEMDDVTFDHNPY
-145 SASKLASEIAIKQ
+145 SASKLASENAIKQ

-193 ILQNLNNFELY
+193 IFQNLNNFELY
-204 GNDYDTNDG
+204 GDDYDTEDG
-213 SCIRDYVH
+213 SCVRDYVH
-221 VTDVAKAHITGLEY
+221 VTDVAKAHITGLAY
-235 LMSNGESV
+235 LMSGGQSV
-243 VMNLGTGKG
+243 LMNLGTGKG

-271 YTVVPRRQGDPDSLV
+271 YTVVSRRQGDPDSLV

-296 NFRPRYD
+296 NFKPRYD
-303 IMDILQTAHDW
+303 IMDILQTAYDW
-314 QIKNEQKN
+314 HLKNDK

>member
-1 MKTALVTGSSGY
+1 MKTALVTGGSGY

-24 SGWKVVAID
+24 SGWSVVAID
-33 TAKSKHQYYDV
+33 IVRPKHFYYDV
-44 FQYIDVRSQDAI
+44 FQYVDVRNHEII
-56 NSLFLRTKIDAVFHM
+56 NYLFLKTKIDAVFHM
-71 AGRIEIGESVKYP
+71 AGRIEIGESVKNP

-90 NTGGTCIV
+90 NTGGTCTI

-105 GVKYIVYSSTAGVY
+105 GVKYFVYSSTAGVY

-125 KLFDI
+125 NLFDI
-130 PISETENVTFDHNPY
+130 PISEMDNVTFDHNPY
-145 SASKLASEIAIKQ
+145 SASKLASENAIKQ

-193 ILQNLNNFELY
+193 IFQNLNNFELY
-204 GNDYDTNDG
+204 GDDYDTEDG
-213 SCIRDYVH
+213 SCVRDYVH

-235 LMSNGESV
+235 LMSGGQSV
-243 VMNLGTGKG
+243 LMNLGTGKG

-271 YTVVPRRQGDPDSLV
+271 YTVVSRRQGDPDSLV

-296 NFRPRYD
+296 NFKPRYD
-303 IMDILQTAHDW
+303 IMDILQTAYDW
-314 QIKNEQKN
+314 HLRNDK

>member
-1 MKTALVTGSSGY
+1 MKTALVTGGSGY

-24 SGWKVVAID
+24 SGWSVVAID
-33 TAKSKHQYYDV
+33 IVRPKHSYYDV
-44 FQYIDVRSQDAI
+44 FQYVDVRNHEII
-56 NSLFLRTKIDAVFHM
+56 NYLFLKTKIDAVFHM
-71 AGRIEIGESVKYP
+71 AGRIEIGESVKNP

-90 NTGGTCIV
+90 NTGGTCII

-105 GVKYIVYSSTAGVY
+105 GVKYFVYSSTAGVY

-125 KLFDI
+125 KMFDI
-130 PISETENVTFDHNPY
+130 PISEMENVTFDHNPY
-145 SASKLASEIAIKQ
+145 SASKLASENAIKQ

-163 MIFRYFNLAGADEEL
+163 VIFRYFNLAGADEEL

-193 ILQNLNNFELY
+193 IFQNLNNFELY
-204 GNDYDTNDG
+204 GDDYDTEDG
-213 SCIRDYVH
+213 SCVRDYVH

-235 LMSNGESV
+235 LMSGGQSAL
-243 VMNLGTGKG
+243 MNLGTGKG

-271 YTVVPRRQGDPDSLV
+271 YTVVSRRQGDPDSLV
-286 ADINLAQKVL
+286 ADINSAQKVL
-296 NFRPRYD
+296 NFNPRYD
-303 IMDILQTAHDW
+303 IMAILQTAYDW
-314 QIKNEQKN
+314 HLKNDK

>member
-1 MKTALVTGSSGY
+1 MKTALVTGGSGY

-24 SGWKVVAID
+24 SGWSVVAID
-33 TAKSKHQYYDV
+33 IVRPKHSYYDV
-44 FQYIDVRSQDAI
+44 FQYVDVRNHEII
-56 NSLFLRTKIDAVFHM
+56 NYLFLKTKIDAVFHM
-71 AGRIEIGESVKYP
+71 AGRIEIGESIKNP

-90 NTGGTCIV
+90 NTGGTCTI

-105 GVKYIVYSSTAGVY
+105 EVKYFVYSSTAGVY

-130 PISETENVTFDHNPY
+130 PISEMDNVTFDHNPY
-145 SASKLASEIAIKQ
+145 SASKLASENAIKQ

-178 DIGENHEPETHLIPR
+178 DIGENHKPETHLIPR
-193 ILQNLNNFELY
+193 IFQNLNNFELY
-204 GNDYDTNDG
+204 GDDYDTEDG
-213 SCIRDYVH
+213 SCVRDYVH

-235 LMSNGESV
+235 LMSGGQSV
-243 VMNLGTGKG
+243 LMNLGTGKG

-271 YTVVPRRQGDPDSLV
+271 YTVVSRRQGDPDSLV

-296 NFRPRYD
+296 NFKPRYD
-303 IMDILQTAHDW
+303 IMDILQTAYDW
-314 QIKNEQKN
+314 HLRNDK

>member
-1 MKTALVTGSSGY
+1 MKTALVTGGSGY

-24 SGWKVVAID
+24 SGWSVVAID
-33 TAKSKHQYYDV
+33 IVRPKHSYYDV
-44 FQYIDVRSQDAI
+44 FQYIDVRNHEVI
-56 NSLFLRTKIDAVFHM
+56 NYLFLKTKIDAVFHM
-71 AGRIEIGESVKYP
+71 AGRIEIGESVKNP

-90 NTGGTCIV
+90 NTGGTCTI

-105 GVKYIVYSSTAGVY
+105 GVKYFVYSSTAGVY
-119 KPDRIN
+119 KPDRVN

-130 PISETENVTFDHNPY
+130 PISEMDGVTFDHNPY
-145 SASKLASEIAIKQ
+145 SASKLASENAIKQ

-193 ILQNLNNFELY
+193 IFQNLNNFELY
-204 GNDYDTNDG
+204 GDDYDTEDG
-213 SCIRDYVH
+213 SCVRDYVH

-235 LMSNGESV
+235 LMNGGQSV
-243 VMNLGTGKG
+243 LMNLGTGKG

-271 YTVVPRRQGDPDSLV
+271 YTVVSRRQGDPDSLV

-296 NFRPRYD
+296 NFKPRYD
-303 IMDILQTAHDW
+303 IMDILQTAYDW
-314 QIKNEQKN
+314 HLKNDK

>member
-24 SGWKVVAID
+24 SDWKVVAID
-33 TAKSKHQYYDV
+33 IVRPKHFYYDV
-44 FQYIDVRSQDAI
+44 FQYVDVRNHEVI
-56 NSLFLRTKIDAVFHM
+56 NYLFLKTKIDAVFHM
-71 AGRIEIGESVKYP
+71 AGRIEIGESVKDP

-90 NTGGTCIV
+90 NTGGTCII

-105 GVKYIVYSSTAGVY
+105 GVKYFVYSSTAGVY

-130 PISETENVTFDHNPY
+130 PISEMDDVTFDHNPY
-145 SASKLASEIAIKQ
+145 SASKLASENAIKQ

-193 ILQNLNNFELY
+193 IFQNLNNFELY
-204 GNDYDTNDG
+204 GDDYDTEDG
-213 SCIRDYVH
+213 SCVRDYVH

-235 LMSNGESV
+235 LMGGGQSAL
-243 VMNLGTGKG
+243 MNLGTGKG

-260 LIKNKLNLPVK
+260 LIKDKLNLPVK
-271 YTVVPRRQGDPDSLV
+271 YTVVSRRQGDPDSLV

-296 NFRPRYD
+296 QFKPRYD
-303 IMDILQTAHDW
+303 IMDILQTAYDW
-314 QIKNEQKN
+314 HLRNDK

>member
-1 MKTALVTGSSGY
+1 MKTALVTGGSGY

-24 SGWKVVAID
+24 SGWSVVAID
-33 TAKSKHQYYDV
+33 IVRPKHSYYDV
-44 FQYIDVRSQDAI
+44 FQYVDVRNHEVI
-56 NSLFLRTKIDAVFHM
+56 NYLFLKTKIDAVFHM
-71 AGRIEIGESVKYP
+71 AGRIEIGESVKDP

-90 NTGGTCIV
+90 NTGGTCTI

-105 GVKYIVYSSTAGVY
+105 GVKYFVYSSTAGVY

-130 PISETENVTFDHNPY
+130 PISEMDDVTFDHNPY
-145 SASKLASEIAIKQ
+145 SASKLASENAIKQ

-193 ILQNLNNFELY
+193 IFQNLNNFELY
-204 GNDYDTNDG
+204 GDDYDTEDG
-213 SCIRDYVH
+213 SCVRDYVH
-221 VTDVAKAHITGLEY
+221 VTDVAKAHITGLAY
-235 LMSNGESV
+235 LMSGGQSV
-243 VMNLGTGKG
+243 LMNLGTGKG

-260 LIKNKLNLPVK
+260 LIKDKLNLPVK
-271 YTVVPRRQGDPDSLV
+271 YTVVSRRQGDPDSLV

-296 NFRPRYD
+296 QFKPRYD
-303 IMDILQTAHDW
+303 IMDILQTAYDW
-314 QIKNEQKN
+314 HLKNDK

>member
-1 MKTALVTGSSGY
+1 MKTALVTGGSGY

-24 SGWKVVAID
+24 SGWSVVAID
-33 TAKSKHQYYDV
+33 IVRPKHSYYDV
-44 FQYIDVRSQDAI
+44 FQYVDVRNHEII
-56 NSLFLRTKIDAVFHM
+56 NYLFLKTKIDAVFHM
-71 AGRIEIGESVKYP
+71 AGRIEIGESIKNP

-90 NTGGTCIV
+90 NTGGTCTI

-105 GVKYIVYSSTAGVY
+105 GVKYFVYSSTAGVY

-130 PISETENVTFDHNPY
+130 PISEMDNVTFDHNPY
-145 SASKLASEIAIKQ
+145 SASKLASENAIKQ

-163 MIFRYFNLAGADEEL
+163 VIFRYFNLAGADKEL

-193 ILQNLNNFELY
+193 IFQNLNNFELY
-204 GNDYDTNDG
+204 GDDYDTEDG
-213 SCIRDYVH
+213 SCVRDYVH

-235 LMSNGESV
+235 LMSGGQSAL
-243 VMNLGTGKG
+243 MNLGTGKG

-271 YTVVPRRQGDPDSLV
+271 YTVVSRRQGDPDSLV

-296 NFRPRYD
+296 NFKPRYD
-303 IMDILQTAHDW
+303 IMDILQTAYDW
-314 QIKNEQKN
+314 HLKNDK

>member
-24 SGWKVVAID
+24 SGWSVVAID
-33 TAKSKHQYYDV
+33 IVRPKHSYYDV
-44 FQYIDVRSQDAI
+44 FQYIDVRNHEVI
-56 NSLFLRTKIDAVFHM
+56 NYLFLKTKIDAVFHM
-71 AGRIEIGESVKYP
+71 AGRIEIGESVKDP

-90 NTGGTCIV
+90 NTGGTCII

-105 GVKYIVYSSTAGVY
+105 GVKYFVYSSTAGVY

-130 PISETENVTFDHNPY
+130 PISEMDDVTFDHNPY
-145 SASKLASEIAIKQ
+145 SASKLASENAIKQ

-193 ILQNLNNFELY
+193 IFQNLNNFELY
-204 GNDYDTNDG
+204 GDDYDTEDG
-213 SCIRDYVH
+213 SCVRDYVH
-221 VTDVAKAHITGLEY
+221 VTDVAKAHLTGLEY
-235 LMSNGESV
+235 LMSGGQSAL
-243 VMNLGTGKG
+243 MNLGTGKG

-271 YTVVPRRQGDPDSLV
+271 YTVVSRRQGDPDSLV

-296 NFRPRYD
+296 QFKPRYD
-303 IMDILQTAHDW
+303 IMDILQTAYDW
-314 QIKNEQKN
+314 HLRNDK

>member
-24 SGWKVVAID
+24 SGWSVVAID
-33 TAKSKHQYYDV
+33 IVRPKHSYYDV
-44 FQYIDVRSQDAI
+44 FQYIDVRNHEVI
-56 NSLFLRTKIDAVFHM
+56 NYLFLKTKIDAVFHM
-71 AGRIEIGESVKYP
+71 AGRIEIGESVKNP

-90 NTGGTCIV
+90 NTGGTCTI

-105 GVKYIVYSSTAGVY
+105 GVKYFVYSSTAGVY

-130 PISETENVTFDHNPY
+130 PISEMDDVTFDHNPY
-145 SASKLASEIAIKQ
+145 SASKLASENAIKQ

-193 ILQNLNNFELY
+193 IFQNLNNFELY
-204 GNDYDTNDG
+204 GDDYDTEDG
-213 SCIRDYVH
+213 SCVRDYVH

-235 LMSNGESV
+235 LMSGGQSV
-243 VMNLGTGKG
+243 LMNLGTGKG

-260 LIKNKLNLPVK
+260 LIKNKFNLPVK
-271 YTVVPRRQGDPDSLV
+271 YTVVSRRQGDPDSLV

-296 NFRPRYD
+296 QFKPRYD
-303 IMDILQTAHDW
+303 IMDILQTAYDW
-314 QIKNEQKN
+314 HLKNDK

>member
-1 MKTALVTGSSGY
+1 MKTALVTGGSGY

-24 SGWKVVAID
+24 SGWSVVAID
-33 TAKSKHQYYDV
+33 IVRPKHSYYDV
-44 FQYIDVRSQDAI
+44 FQYIDVRNHEVI
-56 NSLFLRTKIDAVFHM
+56 NYLFLKTKIDAVFHM
-71 AGRIEIGESVKYP
+71 AGRIEIGESVKNP

-90 NTGGTCIV
+90 NTGGTCTI

-105 GVKYIVYSSTAGVY
+105 GVKYFVYSSTAGVY

-130 PISETENVTFDHNPY
+130 PISEMDNVTFDHNPY
-145 SASKLASEIAIKQ
+145 SASKLASENAIKQ

-193 ILQNLNNFELY
+193 IFQNLNNFELY
-204 GNDYDTNDG
+204 GDDYDTEDG
-213 SCIRDYVH
+213 SCVRDYVH

-235 LMSNGESV
+235 LMSGGQSV
-243 VMNLGTGKG
+243 LMNLGTGKG

-260 LIKNKLNLPVK
+260 LIKDKLNLPVK
-271 YTVVPRRQGDPDSLV
+271 YTVVSRRQGDPDSLV

-296 NFRPRYD
+296 QFKPRYD
-303 IMDILQTAHDW
+303 IMDILQTAYDW
-314 QIKNEQKN
+314 HLKNDK